1 MAGIFE
7 RKGEEEKYFR
17 QVADANPHT
26 RRIARVSPDG
36 SEDVESIEDGE
47 SVQRALQASK
57 KQAMLRYHMTL
68 QKYSISDEEKKA
80 RAAKEVRESIK
91 HFEHLVAV
99 PYLLLLPESKSM
111 QQWDMCTMVALLFT
125 ALVTPYEVALLPT
138 RLNGLFIVNRMIDA
152 IFVCDMVINFFL
164 AFRDESPSGGRRLVK
179 DFKTIRRRYLGGWFT
194 IDLISVL
201 PFDLLGFLSGSALLT
216 RFKLVRVLR
225 LMRLLKLAR
234 VVRASRVFK
243 RMEANIS
250 ISYSV
255 IGLIQFSVM
264 LLVMG
269 HWCVCCS
276 GSRKQDDPRLTLR
289 PRALAGWR
297 VCGS

>member
-7 RKGEEEKYFR
+7 RKGEEEKFFR
-17 QVADANPHT
+17 QAIDSNPHLRKT
-26 RRIARVSPDG
+26 ARVAPDG
-36 SEDVESIEDGE
+36 LEDAESIEDGE
-47 SVQRALQASK
+47 TVQRALQASK
-57 KQAMLRYHMTL
+57 KQAQMKYQMAL
-68 QKYSISDEEKKA
+68 QKYGISDEEKRAK
-80 RAAKEVRESIK
+80 AAKEVQASIE
-91 HFEHLVAV
+91 HFENLVAV
-99 PYLLLLPESKSM
+99 PYLLLLPESKNM
-111 QQWDMCTMVALLFT
+111 QYWDLCTMVALLFT

-138 RLNGLFIVNRMIDA
+138 KLNGLFAVNRCVDA

-179 DFKTIRRRYLGGWFT
+179 DFKTIRRRYLSGWFS

-201 PFDLLGFLSGSALLT
+201 PFDLLGFFSGSALLT

-269 HWCVCCS
+269 HWCVSCS
-276 GSRKQDDPRLTLR
+276 GPTKKDDPR
-289 PRALAGWR
+289 A
-297 VCGS
+297 